1 MSARS
6 YTLDEVERQADAL
19 PDDLAS
25 LTPAAVAGAR
35 QVSQRLGRP
44 DAVVLVG
51 SGDSRHAALAAR
63 PAFVAAGVA
72 VRVVA
77 ATTLAR
83 ELRGS
88 PGLLARRPAVIGVS
102 ASGSNPAVVEA
113 LAQARAGGLDTVAVT
128 GQADSPLAQAAAA
141 TLRLDPGSSRP
152 SPGIRTYQA
161 SLLALLHLARALA
174 GPAGADAF
182 TALDELD
189 GRDALDGLDALD
201 ELDGRDGL
209 AGLAGLRDAQRRA
222 LAAARQAAVPVARML
237 RDVPLV
243 RIVAADSAAGAAT
256 HLAAKLTE
264 VAGVPSAAVELDDW
278 WHVHRF
284 GHPVAHPVVFLVPPG
299 VDRDAAVAYAVRTAE
314 RRRLLVIAGESDT
327 GARAAA
333 ELAVSVPDGVPEL
346 VRPLVDSAGAGV
358 LAAALARLLGR
369 TPFSCP

>member
-35 QVSQRLGRP
+35 EVSARLGRP
-44 DAVVLVG
+44 DGVVLVG

-63 PAFVAAGVA
+63 PAFAAAGVA
-72 VRVVA
+72 VRVMA

-83 ELRGS
+83 ELRGA
-88 PGLLARRPAVIGVS
+88 PGPLAREPRGSSGPLAGRPAVIGVS
-102 ASGSNPAVVEA
+102 ASGSNPAVAEA

-182 TALDELD
+182 TALDD
-189 GRDALDGLDALD
+189 RDGLD
-201 ELDGRDGL
+201 
-209 AGLAGLRDAQRRA
+209 GLRDAQRRA
-222 LAAARQAAVPVARML
+222 LAAAREAAVPVARML

-243 RIVAADSAAGAAT
+243 RIVAADSAAGTAT

-299 VDRDAAVAYAVRTAE
+299 VDRDAAMAYAVRTAE